1 MSSVP
6 SAPRRLP
13 QHGTVA
19 GYNAGF
25 DCRPCKRARANYST
39 ARYQAKRRAQREQQ
53 LARRDLV
60 IDAVRQ
66 YRQAGWTPFPLPAA
80 SKFPPPRGITGASGR
95 PVTDADY
102 ADWVDQWANV
112 GLVLPDGVIG
122 LDLDLYKPGDAV
134 ADGLRRRSG
143 SPAATMAVACT
154 CQGRPRHEA
163 EGTIEGLG
171 EVVQRTHRYVV
182 APPSLHPEGRV
193 YKWLNDDD
201 EEAGIPSIDS
211 LSWLPEIWLRR
222 LQDRPASRRSGKGFK
237 GDAEAWFDTLQ
248 RGPMTPA
255 VRTTL
260 RESARELERHSVSG
274 EARYDVM
281 VRGISRLV
289 GLGARRH
296 RGVERAIDEL
306 YAAYVQAV
314 EGTLGRDPESEIAR
328 ALTGAI
334 EKWGAQ

>member
-19 GYNAGF
+19 GYNAGC

-134 ADGLRRRSG
+134 ADGLPPTIRSTSRDDG
-143 SPAATMAVACT
+143 SGIYMYKVPPGTKLK
-154 CQGRPRHEA
+154 
-163 EGTIEGLG
+163 GTIEGLG

-237 GDAEAWFDTLQ
+237 GGRGGLVRHPPEGPHDACGA
-248 RGPMTPA
+248 
-255 VRTTL
+255 
-260 RESARELERHSVSG
+260 
-274 EARYDVM
+274 YDAA
-281 VRGISRLV
+281 G
-289 GLGARRH
+289 
-296 RGVERAIDEL
+296 ERARAGAPLGLWGGSLRRDGERDQQTRRPGCT
-306 YAAYVQAV
+306 AAPW
-314 EGTLGRDPESEIAR
+314 RR
-328 ALTGAI
+328 TGHR
-334 EKWGAQ
+334 